1 MVTLEQINEIKEKLI
16 REKAV
21 YDANKQRTEAA
32 IQELETY
39 IAKLNDEDIALL
51 SGLGVSAEFVK
62 TLDLQR
68 LKEDE
73 KYLNDIKSLLEVTAE
88 QAYQKLVTMTS

>member
-1 MVTLEQINEIKEKLI
+1 MVSLEQINEVKEKLI

-21 YDANKQRTEAA
+21 YDTNKQRTETA

-39 IAKLNDEDIALL
+39 ISKLSDEDIALL
-51 SGLGVSAEFVK
+51 SNLGVSAEFVK
-62 TLDLQR
+62 SLDLQR

-73 KYLNDIKSLLEVTAE
+73 EYLENIKNMLEVTTD
-88 QAYQKLVTMTS
+88 QAYQKLVALIS